1 LSSWWGTVL
10 PKLKRLAKMDSQGT
24 RQQAKP
30 IYEPLPKV
38 TGWRLFLKTIIAR
51 AYPRLIGQQ
60 REKSWMFFDIFLPML
75 AVSAYVFVYRAIK
88 APEDYVGFAVMGGAM
103 TAFWLNVLW
112 SMSSQLYWEKEQGN
126 LALYIIAPNQ
136 MMAILLGMA
145 MGGML
150 ATAMRALVIIF
161 LGTILFHVQFA
172 ISSFLQLLVVFFLS
186 MTALYGMGMMMASLF
201 LLLSREAWHISN
213 LAQEPI
219 YLVSGFYFPIKS
231 FPFWIAAA
239 ASVIPLTMGLDA
251 MRQLVFASGPA
262 LGFVSVKLE
271 ISLLLILCVV
281 FLVGAKLLLAYMEKL
296 AIREGRLTESRR

>member
-1 LSSWWGTVL
+1 MPDL
-10 PKLKRLAKMDSQGT
+10 PTTQPVES
-24 RQQAKP
+24 
-30 IYEPLPKV
+30 IYSRLPKV
-38 TGWRLFLKTIIAR
+38 TGWRLFLKTVYAR

-60 REKSWMFFDIFLPML
+60 REKSWLFFDIFLPML
-75 AVSAYVFVYRAIK
+75 SVSAYVFVYRALK

-150 ATAMRALVIIF
+150 ATALRALVIVIF
-161 LGTILFHVQFA
+161 GTLLFHVTFVVT
-172 ISSFLQLLVVFFLS
+172 SFIQLFLVFMLS
-186 MTALYGMGMMMASLF
+186 MTALYGMGMMMASIF

-231 FPFWIAAA
+231 FPFWIAAV
-239 ASVIPLTMGLDA
+239 ASIIPLTVGLDA
-251 MRQLVFASGPA
+251 MRQLIFASGPS
-262 LGFVSVKLE
+262 LGFVRVSLE
-271 ISLLLILCVV
+271 VAVLLVLCVV
-281 FLVGAKLLLAYMEKL
+281 FLVGSKLLLAYMEKL